1 MDYQE
6 IIAFH
11 GHECPG
17 LAIGYRMATAVMD
30 QLAALRA
37 ADEEIVAI
45 VENDACG
52 VDALQCVTGC
62 TFGKGNLI
70 FHDYGKS
77 VYTLY
82 ARSSGK
88 GVRVLF
94 HGKGIPEGM
103 RENRKILSDW
113 ILKAPSRD
121 MLRVTEVS
129 VDEPTRARIHKSVPC
144 DFCGELVMETRVRN
158 VEGQRACIPCAK
170 RHEKGGQPVTPPYD
184 R

>member
-1 MDYQE
+1 MDYKE
-6 IIAFH
+6 IVSFH
-11 GHECPG
+11 GHVCPG
-17 LAIGYRMATAVMD
+17 LVIGYRMAMGAMEE
-30 QLAALRA
+30 LALLRA
-37 ADEEIVAI
+37 EDEEIVAI

-94 HGKGIPEGM
+94 HGEGIPEELH
-103 RENRKILSDW
+103 ENREALVDW
-113 ILKAPSRD
+113 ILKANKKAI
-121 MLRVTEVS
+121 LRLKEVS
-129 VDEPTRARIHKSVPC
+129 VDEPEPAHVHKSVPC
-144 DFCGELVMETRVRN
+144 AFCDEFVMETRIHK
-158 VEGQRACIPCAK
+158 VEGKPACIPCAK
-170 RHEKGGQPVTPPYD
+170 SYGEAGQPVTPPYE